1 MYDINVNF
9 TVAGNTAMTFPNL
22 KLMKDFIKQ
31 ALQPEDGS
39 LKGLDCINYVKQ
51 GESVRNLVDI
61 TKWFFE
67 SYHSSH
73 ANKAQKQWIE
83 ENIFKTTTKDKLKSF
98 LTEGNVTAIRDQA
111 IQDQKDYLK

>member
-9 TVAGNTAMTFPNL
+9 TVAGSTAMTFPTL
-22 KLMKDFIKQ
+22 KVMKDFIKQ
-31 ALQPEDGS
+31 ALQPEDGG

-51 GESVRNLVDI
+51 GESVRNLVDV

-67 SYHSSH
+67 SYYNSH
-73 ANKAQKQWIE
+73 ANKEQKQWIE
-83 ENIFKTTTKDKLKSF
+83 ENIFKTTTKHKLKNF
-98 LTEGNVTAIRDQA
+98 LNESNVIAIRDRA